1 MEREQKIEF
10 ITGIIGLWGGFSPSS
25 ADETFGLCVGEL
37 GELVALVEYL
47 SMDCIDV
54 SVYSP
59 SSFSSDSIH
68 DYTMKYSELTDEVL
82 DELVSLCRTYN
93 EVMLEQEQE

>member
-1 MEREQKIEF
+1 MQKEQKIAL
-10 ITGIIGLWGGFSPSS
+10 IQSIVGVWGSFSPSE
-25 ADETFGLCVGEL
+25 ADECFGLCVGEL
-37 GELVALVEYL
+37 GELAGLVEYL

-59 SSFSSDSIH
+59 SGYSNDSIH

-82 DELVSLCRTYN
+82 DELVQLCRTYN